1 MHELSII
8 IEVAKQVER
17 LAIENRITVIDT
29 LVLQI
34 GELSPVIPK
43 YVEAVYPAAVDGTML
58 EQTKLRIEML
68 PASGRCRSCGNI
80 FNLVEYREECPE
92 CKSTSREMLS
102 GDEFM
107 IKEIICC

>member
-17 LAIENRITVIDT
+17 LALENDITVIDT

-34 GELSPVIPK
+34 GELSTVIPK

-58 EQTKLRIEML
+58 EHTKLEIQML
-68 PASGRCRSCGNI
+68 PANGRCRDCGRI
-80 FNLVEYREECPE
+80 FDLVQHKGVCPDCE
-92 CKSTSREMLS
+92 STSREMLS

>member
-17 LAIENRITVIDT
+17 LAVENEITIIDT

-34 GELSPVIPK
+34 GALSPVIPK

-58 EQTKLRIEML
+58 EHTRLKIEML
-68 PASGRCRSCGNI
+68 PANGRCRDCGLI
-80 FNLVEYREECPE
+80 YDLVQQQGICPD
-92 CKSTSREMLS
+92 CDSSNREMLS

-107 IKEIICC
+107 IKEIVCC

>member
-17 LAIENRITVIDT
+17 LAVENEITIIDT

-34 GELSPVIPK
+34 GALSPVIPK

-58 EQTKLRIEML
+58 EHTKLKIEML
-68 PASGRCRSCGNI
+68 PANGRCRDCGRI
-80 FNLVEYREECPE
+80 YDLVLQQGVCPD
-92 CKSTSREMLS
+92 CDSSSREMLS

-107 IKEIICC
+107 IKEIVCF